1 MQLWPQWKRS
11 FRVPRYCGNFCGRL
25 SPMPQRRTFLLGAC
39 ATLLPL
45 PLWAQSSAPR
55 LIQNTN
61 VVDALA
67 AAGNYDNFIE
77 LVSRAGAVDTLRG
90 AGPFTILAPNNVA
103 MARMPNSLREMLDPS
118 TGGSGA
124 QAQSPDRLRLGAFV
138 NMHIIEGRYSMSELM
153 GRVTQ
158 VKTRNGNQV
167 EFNGTQGNVI
177 QAKIVGDS
185 GFGVGG
191 LNIQLT
197 PVTLGG
203 QETICSNGVLLP
215 ISEPLIQ

>member
-1 MQLWPQWKRS
+1 MTER
-11 FRVPRYCGNFCGRL
+11 RV
-25 SPMPQRRTFLLGAC
+25 FLLGAC

-45 PLWAQSSAPR
+45 PLLAQTTAPS
-55 LIQNTN
+55 LVQTTN

-67 AAGNYDNFIE
+67 AAGKYDNFIE

-90 AGPFTILAPNNVA
+90 AGPFTVLAPDNTA
-103 MARMPNSLREMLDPS
+103 MQKMPNALREMLDPS

-124 QAQSPDRLRLGAFV
+124 QRQDPDRLRLNAFV
-138 NMHIIEGRYSMSELM
+138 NMHIIEGRYTLGELL

-177 QAKIVGDS
+177 EAKIVGDS

-191 LNIQLT
+191 LNVRLV

-203 QETICSNGVLLP
+203 PETICSNGLLLP

>member
-1 MQLWPQWKRS
+1 
-11 FRVPRYCGNFCGRL
+11 
-25 SPMPQRRTFLLGAC
+25 MPQRRQFLLGAC
-39 ATLLPL
+39 AALLPL
-45 PLWAQSSAPR
+45 PLLAQTAA
-55 LIQNTN
+55 QTQVQTTN

-77 LVSRAGAVDTLRG
+77 MVSRAGAVDTLRG
-90 AGPFTILAPNNVA
+90 AGPFTVLAPDNAA
-103 MARMPNSLREMLDPS
+103 MAKMPNALREMLNPS

-124 QAQSPDRLRLGAFV
+124 QGQSPDRLRLGAFV
-138 NMHIIEGRYSMSELM
+138 NMHILEGRYTLAELM

-167 EFNGTQGNVI
+167 EFNGMQGNTI

-191 LNIQLT
+191 ITIPLSPI
-197 PVTLGG
+197 TLGAR
-203 QETICSNGVLLP
+203 ETVCSNGVLLP